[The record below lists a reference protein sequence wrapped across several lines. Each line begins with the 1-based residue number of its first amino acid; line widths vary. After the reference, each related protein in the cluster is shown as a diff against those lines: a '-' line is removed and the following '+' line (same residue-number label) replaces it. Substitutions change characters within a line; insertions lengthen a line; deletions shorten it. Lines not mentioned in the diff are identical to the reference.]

1 MASKEQ
7 QTQLQQEAE
16 ILRLTLPLMSQHGV
30 PTTPEN
36 YCIWYHYTAGDKPSL
51 NAQIDQLLEEK
62 KAFTRGLNEQL
73 YQQFFSGLELDRIEQ
88 IRHEI
93 QSSLAETTTSLC
105 ATGAEAGRFGKALEK
120 LSAFDDTA
128 QLSEDFIQL
137 TAAVFEEARQIKVSF
152 EKMKMDF
159 QSRTLELDQLKG
171 ELEAMRRKASTDA
184 LTGLVNNTTFF
195 EILEEERA
203 KVTESQEHLCLVML
217 DIDHFKRVNDSY
229 GHLVGDKVI
238 RYVARTLKESIKGKD
253 NAARYGGEEFAIILP
268 DTPLNGAL
276 RLMEKIRKTVE
287 SSKLVR
293 TGSREPI
300 GRITVSAGVASYRPD
315 EEIKNLVERADKAL
329 YRSKNSGRNR
339 VTADTE
345 Q

>member
-1 MASKEQ
+1 MAKKEQ

-16 ILRLTLPLMSQHGV
+16 ILRLTLPLMSQHGI

-36 YCIWYHYTAGDKPSL
+36 YCIWYHYIAGDKPSL
-51 NAQIDQLLEEK
+51 NAQIDQLLEEEK
-62 KAFTRGLNEQL
+62 GFTKDLNDQL
-73 YQQFFSGLELDRIEQ
+73 YQQFFSGLVLDRMEQ

-93 QSSLAETTTSLC
+93 QATLTETASSLY
-105 ATGAEAGRFGKALEK
+105 ATGAEAGRFGKVLER
-120 LSAFDDTA
+120 LSAFDDTSE
-128 QLSEDFIQL
+128 LSEDFIQL
-137 TAAVFEEARQIKVSF
+137 TAVVFEETRQVKTSF

-159 QSRTLELDQLKG
+159 QTRTQEMDQLKG
-171 ELEAMRRKASTDA
+171 ELEAMRHKASTDA
-184 LTGLVNNTTFF
+184 LTGLTNNTTFF
-195 EILEEERA
+195 EILEEETA

-268 DTPLNGAL
+268 DTPLNGAVSL
-276 RLMEKIRKTVE
+276 VEKIRKTIE
-287 SSKLVR
+287 ASKLVR

-300 GRITVSAGVASYRPD
+300 GRITVSAGVARYLQG
-315 EEIKNLVERADKAL
+315 EETKNLVERADKAL